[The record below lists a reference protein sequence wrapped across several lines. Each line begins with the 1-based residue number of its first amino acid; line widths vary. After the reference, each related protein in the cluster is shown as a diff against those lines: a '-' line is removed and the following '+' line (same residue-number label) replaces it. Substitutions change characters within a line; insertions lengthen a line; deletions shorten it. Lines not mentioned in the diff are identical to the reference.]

1 MGWVGWLVVEGG
13 GDGGD
18 GGSGGCGC
26 GGAGGDCGGGG
37 DGGVGGGWRLVA
49 VVVARA
55 PAGLEGGAA
64 SPGVGSACA
73 MSGARL
79 RGIATLPSPAA

>member
-1 MGWVGWLVVEGG
+1 MAAMVAVAVVVVLVLVVT
-13 GDGGD
+13 
-18 GGSGGCGC
+18 
-26 GGAGGDCGGGG
+26 A
-37 DGGVGGGWRLVA
+37 VVVAMVAAVVA
-49 VVVARA
+49 VAVAVVARA

>member
-1 MGWVGWLVVEGG
+1 VVV
-13 GDGGD
+13 
-18 GGSGGCGC
+18 
-26 GGAGGDCGGGG
+26 AM
-37 DGGVGGGWRLVA
+37 VAAVA
-49 VVVARA
+49 VAVVAVAVAVVARA

>member
-1 MGWVGWLVVEGG
+1 MAAMVAVAVVVVLVLVVT
-13 GDGGD
+13 
-18 GGSGGCGC
+18 
-26 GGAGGDCGGGG
+26 A
-37 DGGVGGGWRLVA
+37 VVVAMVAAVA
-49 VVVARA
+49 VVAVAVAVVARA

>member
-1 MGWVGWLVVEGG
+1 M
-13 GDGGD
+13 
-18 GGSGGCGC
+18 
-26 GGAGGDCGGGG
+26 
-37 DGGVGGGWRLVA
+37 VA

>member
-1 MGWVGWLVVEGG
+1 MAVTAVM
-13 GDGGD
+13 
-18 GGSGGCGC
+18 
-26 GGAGGDCGGGG
+26 
-37 DGGVGGGWRLVA
+37 VA
-49 VVVARA
+49 VVAVAVEVVARA

-79 RGIATLPSPAA
+79 RGIATLPSPAAYRQRPRQPLQV

>member
-1 MGWVGWLVVEGG
+1 MAAMVAVAVVVVVVLVVTVVVV
-13 GDGGD
+13 
-18 GGSGGCGC
+18 
-26 GGAGGDCGGGG
+26 AM
-37 DGGVGGGWRLVA
+37 VA
-49 VVVARA
+49 VAVAVVARA

-64 SPGVGSACA
+64 SPGEGSACA